1 MGSSDIPSDKSS
13 KPENNPE
20 ESLLW
25 LEEIEGEQ
33 ALSWVRQQN
42 ASTLNALTSDP
53 RFEQY
58 QQEALKILTASDR
71 ITYGTL
77 RGDFVYNFW
86 RDKDHVRGIW
96 RRATLQHFRK
106 HQPEWET
113 LLDVDE
119 LAKKEDENWIYKGVD
134 CLGPDYQRCIV
145 ELAPGGTDSAVYR
158 EYDIQSKAFVKDGF
172 QVPLAKTNLC
182 WENQNQLLIATDW
195 GEGSL
200 NTSGYARI
208 LKRWKR
214 GTPLTAAETLLE
226 TDVEETFI
234 YPINVEHDKGQTCFV
249 LRGHD
254 FYHFSFYLVP
264 ETGDLKQIPLPQ
276 KCSLSGLFQD
286 QLLVELKQDWQ
297 GFTAGCLISFSL
309 TDFQQTGKLKD
320 IHLVFDPGQ
329 TGTVSQV
336 RRAKDA
342 VYITGIEHVSSQIH
356 ELTFQDHKWK
366 QRLIPFGKNDVIS
379 ISSSDSHNN
388 HLLISRDG
396 FLQPS
401 SLYYVNFQA
410 GIEEL
415 IQETPARFDTIGL
428 KVEKNFA
435 ISKDGTDIPY
445 FIVYSE
451 EIKLDHSTPVL
462 QYGYGG
468 FEISILPHY
477 SALMGKLWLEKG
489 GAYVLANIRGGG
501 EYGPRWHD
509 AALLENRQ
517 RAYDD
522 FFAVAE
528 AVQSRGFSSPQ
539 HYGAMGRSNG
549 GLLMGVA
556 FTQRPELFNAIV
568 CGVPLLDMK
577 RFNKLLAGASW
588 MAEYGNPDI
597 PEQWEYIKQYSP
609 LQNLKKEQVYPKVYF
624 FTSTKDDRVHPGH
637 ARKMAARME
646 QMGHD
651 FYYYENIEGGHKGTA
666 NQKQEAMLSALEY
679 LYLMQQLSK
688 KMS

>member
-1 MGSSDIPSDKSS
+1 MDSQDRPTDQNANQEQD
-13 KPENNPE
+13 PEQ
-20 ESLLW
+20 SLLW

-33 ALSWVRQQN
+33 ALAWVRQRN
-42 ASTLNALTSDP
+42 DTTLKALTSDP
-53 RFEQY
+53 RYTAYE
-58 QQEALKILTASDR
+58 QEALQILTASDR

-96 RRATLQHFRK
+96 RRMRLAQFRSK
-106 HQPEWET
+106 QRNWET
-113 LLDVDE
+113 LLDIDKLAADE
-119 LAKKEDENWIYKGVD
+119 NENWIYKGVD
-134 CLGPDYQRCIV
+134 CLGPDYERCIM
-145 ELAPGGTDSAVYR
+145 ELAPGGTDTAVYR
-158 EYDIQSKAFVKDGF
+158 EFDVPTRTFVKDGF
-172 QVPLAKTNLC
+172 KVPLAKTNLC
-182 WENQNQLLIATDW
+182 WENRDQLLIATDW

-226 TDVEETFI
+226 TGMDETFI
-234 YPINVEHDKGQTCFV
+234 HPVNLEHGERQVCFV

-254 FYHFSFYLVP
+254 FYHFSFYLVT
-264 ETGDLKQIPLPQ
+264 ETGALKQLPLPQ
-276 KCSLSGLFQD
+276 KSSLSGLFQD
-286 QLLVELKQDWQ
+286 QVLVELKEEWR
-297 GFTAGCLISFSL
+297 GFQPGALVSFSL
-309 TDFQQTGKLKD
+309 TDFQQTGKINQVLP
-320 IHLVFDPGQ
+320 LFDPGES
-329 TGTVSQV
+329 GTVSQV
-336 RRAKDA
+336 RCAKDA
-342 VYITGIEHVSSQIH
+342 VYITGIEHVSSQIR
-356 ELTFQDHKWK
+356 EFKFNDNQW
-366 QRLIPFGKNDVIS
+366 QGRLIPWGDNDVIS
-379 ISSSDSHNN
+379 ISSSDKNSN
-388 HLLISRDG
+388 HLLLSRDG

-401 SLYYVNFQA
+401 SLYYVDFSQ
-410 GIEEL
+410 GIEEPL
-415 IQETPARFDTIGL
+415 QSTPARFDASGL

-435 ISKDGTDIPY
+435 ISQDGTEVPY
-445 FIVYSE
+445 FIVYRE
-451 EIKLDHSTPVL
+451 GIKLDHSTPVL

-477 SALMGKLWLEKG
+477 SPLLGKLWLEKG

-509 AALLENRQ
+509 SALLENRQ
-517 RAYDD
+517 RAFDD

-528 AVQSRGFSSPQ
+528 AVQSRGFSSPK

-588 MAEYGNPDI
+588 MAEYGNPDL
-597 PEQWEYIKQYSP
+597 PEQWAYLQKYSP
-609 LQNLKKEQVYPKVYF
+609 LQNLKEGQAYPKVYF

-646 QMGHD
+646 QMGYD

-666 NQKQEAMLSALEY
+666 NQKQEAMLSSLEY
-679 LYLMQQLSK
+679 LYLMKQLT
-688 KMS
+688 

>member
-1 MGSSDIPSDKSS
+1 MDSPEINSENNSQ
-13 KPENNPE
+13 PENNPE
-20 ESLLW
+20 QSLLW
-25 LEEIEGEQ
+25 LEEIEGEK
-33 ALSWVRQQN
+33 ALDWVKQQN
-42 ASTLNALTSDP
+42 SNTLKALTGDP
-53 RFEQY
+53 LYKQY
-58 QQEALKILTASDR
+58 QQEALQILTASDR

-86 RDKDHVRGIW
+86 RDKDHVRGLW
-96 RRATLQHFRK
+96 RRSSLTQFRK
-106 HQPEWET
+106 QQHEWET
-113 LLDVDE
+113 LLDIDK
-119 LAKKEDENWIYKGVD
+119 LAKEESENWIYKGVD
-134 CLGPDYQRCIV
+134 CLGPDYARCIL
-145 ELAPGGTDSAVYR
+145 ELAPGGTDTAVYR
-158 EYDIQSKAFVKDGF
+158 EYDLESKTFVKKGF
-172 QVPLAKTNLC
+172 EVPLAKTNLC
-182 WENQNQLLIATDW
+182 WENRDQLLIATDW

-214 GTPLTAAETLLE
+214 GTPLSAAETLLE
-226 TDVEETFI
+226 TGPEETFV
-234 YPINVEHDKGQTCFV
+234 YPINIEHNNGQTCFV

-254 FYHFSFYLVP
+254 FYHFSFYLITDSGV
-264 ETGDLKQIPLPQ
+264 LKQLPLPQ

-286 QLLVELKQDWQ
+286 QLLVELKQEWR
-297 GFTAGCLISFSL
+297 GFTAGSLISFSL
-309 TDFQQTGKLKD
+309 TNFRKTGMINDL
-320 IHLVFDPGQ
+320 LPVFDPGL
-329 TGTVSQV
+329 TGTISQV
-336 RRAKDA
+336 RYARDA
-342 VYITGIEHVSSQIH
+342 VYLTCLEHVSSQIR
-356 ELTFQDHKWK
+356 EFTFQENKWNGN
-366 QRLIPFGKNDVIS
+366 LIPWGGDDVIS
-379 ISSSDSHNN
+379 ISSSDKNSN
-388 HLLISRDG
+388 HLLLSRDG

-401 SLYYVNFQA
+401 SLYYVNFQE
-410 GIEEL
+410 GVEETV
-415 IQETPARFDTIGL
+415 QSTPARFDTSGL
-428 KVEKNFA
+428 KVEKSFA

-445 FIVYSE
+445 FIVYQKDL
-451 EIKLDHSTPVL
+451 KLDHSTPVL

-509 AALLENRQ
+509 AALFENRQ

-528 AVQSRGFSSPQ
+528 AVQSRGFSSPK

-556 FTQRPELFNAIV
+556 LTQRPDLFNAIV

-588 MAEYGNPDI
+588 MAEYGNPDL
-597 PEQWEYIKQYSP
+597 PEQWSYLKKYSP
-609 LQNLKKEQVYPKVYF
+609 LQNLKSGQDYPKVYF

-646 QMGHD
+646 QMGYE
-651 FYYYENIEGGHKGTA
+651 FYYYENIEGGHKGNA
-666 NQKQEAMLSALEY
+666 NQEQEAMLSSLEY

-688 KMS
+688 KS

>member
-1 MGSSDIPSDKSS
+1 MESTEQPL
-13 KPENNPE
+13 NQNTPE
-20 ESLLW
+20 EEALLW
-25 LEEIEGEQ
+25 LEEIEGDQ
-33 ALSWVRQQN
+33 ALAWVREQN
-42 ASTLNALTSDP
+42 AATLNALTSDP
-53 RFEQY
+53 LFQEY
-58 QQEALKILTASDR
+58 EQEALKILTASDR

-86 RDKDHVRGIW
+86 RDQEHVRGIW
-96 RRATLQHFRK
+96 RRTTLEKFKTKQRD
-106 HQPEWET
+106 WDV
-113 LLDVDE
+113 LLDVDQ
-119 LAKKEDENWIYKGVD
+119 LAKEENENWIYKGVD
-134 CLGPDYQRCIV
+134 CLSPGNERCII

-158 EYDIQSKAFVKDGF
+158 EFDVPSKSFVTDGF
-172 QVPLAKTNLC
+172 NVPQAKTNLC
-182 WENQNQLLIATDW
+182 WEDRDHLLIATDL
-195 GEGSL
+195 GPGSM

-214 GTPLTAAETLLE
+214 GTPLSAAETMLE
-226 TDVEETFI
+226 TGMDETFI
-234 YPINVEHDKGQTCFV
+234 YPIDLHHGEQRVCFV

-254 FYHFSFYLVP
+254 FYHFSFYLVDP
-264 ETGDLKQIPLPQ
+264 EGPLKQVPLPQ
-276 KCSLSGLFQD
+276 KCSITGLFGD
-286 QLLVELKQDWQ
+286 QVLVELKEEWR
-297 GFTAGCLISFSL
+297 GAAPGALVSFSL
-309 TDFQQTGKLKD
+309 ADFQQTGEINQVVPL
-320 IHLVFDPGQ
+320 FDPGQ

-336 RRAKDA
+336 RCAKDA
-342 VYITGIEHVSSQIH
+342 VYLTGIEHVSSQIR
-356 ELTFQDHKWK
+356 EFKFKDNQW
-366 QRLIPFGKNDVIS
+366 QGRLIPWGENEVIT
-379 ISSSDSHNN
+379 INSSDSDSN

-401 SLYYVNFQA
+401 TLYYVDFAQ
-410 GIEEL
+410 GIEET
-415 IQETPARFDTIGL
+415 IQAAPARFDAKGL

-435 ISKDGTDIPY
+435 ISADGTEVPY
-445 FIVYSE
+445 FLVCRE
-451 EIKLDHSTPVL
+451 DIKLDHTTPTL

-468 FEISILPHY
+468 FEIAILPHY
-477 SALMGKLWLEKG
+477 SPLLGKLWLEKG

-517 RAYDD
+517 RAYED

-528 AVQSRGFSSPQ
+528 AVQSRGYSSPK

-588 MAEYGNPDI
+588 MAEYGNPDL
-597 PEQWEYIKQYSP
+597 PEQWEFIKQYSP
-609 LQNLKKEQVYPKVYF
+609 LQNLKEGQAYPKVYF

-637 ARKMAARME
+637 ARKMAARMA
-646 QMGHD
+646 QLGYD

-666 NQKQEAMLSALEY
+666 NQKQEAMLKALEY
-679 LYLMQQLSK
+679 FYLMKQLS
-688 KMS
+688 

>member
-1 MGSSDIPSDKSS
+1 MDSPEVHS
-13 KPENNPE
+13 ENNSQLETDPE
-20 ESLLW
+20 ASLLW
-25 LEEIEGEQ
+25 LEEIEGKQ
-33 ALSWVRQQN
+33 ALDWVKLQN
-42 ASTLNALTSDP
+42 SKTLKALTNDP
-53 RFEQY
+53 LYKQY
-58 QQEALKILTASDR
+58 QQESLQILTASDR

-86 RDKDHVRGIW
+86 RDKDHTRGLW
-96 RRATLQHFRK
+96 RRTSLAQFRNQ
-106 HQPEWET
+106 QPEWET
-113 LLDVDE
+113 LLDVDK
-119 LAKKEDENWIYKGVD
+119 LAKEENENWIYKGVD
-134 CLGPDYQRCIV
+134 CLGPDYTRCII

-158 EYDIQSKAFVKDGF
+158 EYDIESKSFVKNGF
-172 QVPLAKTNLC
+172 EIPLAKTNLC
-182 WENQNQLLIATDW
+182 WENQDHLLIATDW

-214 GTPLTAAETLLE
+214 GTPLSSAELLLE
-226 TDVEETFI
+226 TDLDETFI
-234 YPINVEHDKGQTCFV
+234 YPINMEHESGQTCFV

-254 FYHFSFYLVP
+254 FYHFSFYIVS
-264 ETGDLKQIPLPQ
+264 ETGELKQLPLPQ

-286 QLLVELKQDWQ
+286 QLLIELKEDWR
-297 GFTAGCLISFSL
+297 GFNAGSLVSFSL
-309 TDFQQTGKLKD
+309 MSYQQTGKINDLL
-320 IHLVFDPGQ
+320 LVFDPGQ
-329 TGTVSQV
+329 TGTLSQV
-336 RRAKDA
+336 RIAKDA
-342 VYITGIEHVSSQIH
+342 IYVTGLEHVSSQIREFTIH
-356 ELTFQDHKWK
+356 ENKWNGK
-366 QRLIPFGKNDVIS
+366 LIDWGGDDVIS
-379 ISSSDSHNN
+379 INSSDKNSN

-396 FLQPS
+396 FLHPG
-401 SLYYVNFQA
+401 SLYYVNFRE

-415 IQETPARFDTIGL
+415 IQSTPARFDTSGL
-428 KVEKNFA
+428 KVEKSFA

-445 FIVYSE
+445 FIVYRDD
-451 EIKLDHSTPVL
+451 IKLDHSTPVL

-528 AVQSRGFSSPQ
+528 AVQSRGFSSPK

-556 FTQRPELFNAIV
+556 LTQRPELFNAIV

-577 RFNKLLAGASW
+577 RFNQLLAGASW

-597 PEQWEYIKQYSP
+597 PEQWAYLKKYSP
-609 LQNLKKEQVYPKVYF
+609 LQNLKEGQSYPKVYF

-646 QMGHD
+646 QMGYD
-651 FYYYENIEGGHKGTA
+651 FYYYENIEGGHKGNA
-666 NQKQEAMLSALEY
+666 NQEQEAMLSALEY
-679 LYLMQQLSK
+679 LYLMQQLSEK
-688 KMS
+688 T